1 MKKTVL
7 FSIVTLLMISCVSLL
22 LVSCESETR
31 YARNFVL
38 TNEQKV
44 MVENSNQFS
53 LELFQKAC
61 ESEAKGKNIF
71 ISPLSVS
78 IALSMAAN
86 GADTETL
93 DEMMD
98 VLGFGGYDIQD
109 VDEFYQILLQSITKL
124 DNTSK
129 FKIANAIWAD
139 DGISLLE
146 DYKNACKK
154 YFAATL
160 ETIDFSD
167 VDYCID
173 HINQWGKQHTDGLI
187 PKIVDESIVTPDV
200 AVMIANAIYFKSKWA
215 KQFDKNDT
223 QDKTFHNFDGTTSTV
238 PMMSLKDNEFK
249 VGYFDDARVLEMDYK
264 GGKYCM
270 DIILP
275 NKNDEFDE
283 FIRKL
288 DGKKLGNY
296 LENGNK
302 EKVYIEIPKFEL
314 KYNIGMAELLQDM
327 GMERA
332 FTPIADFSKMSDE
345 TLKIDKVNHSSYLSI
360 DEEGTKAAA
369 VTVISITK
377 TSALES
383 SFIVDHPFLLL
394 IREKVQNNI
403 VFIGKIEKM

>member
-7 FSIVTLLMISCVSLL
+7 FSIVTLLMISCMSLL
-22 LVSCESETR
+22 LVSCESGNK
-31 YARNFVL
+31 YARSFVL

-44 MVENSNQFS
+44 MVQNSNQFS
-53 LELFQKAC
+53 LKLFQKAC

-98 VLGFGGYDIQD
+98 VLGFSDYDIQD
-109 VDEFYQILLQSITKL
+109 VNDFYRILLQSITKL

-139 DGISLLE
+139 DEIPLLE
-146 DYKNACKK
+146 DYKNSCKK

-167 VDYCID
+167 VDYCIN

-187 PKIVDESIVTPDV
+187 PKIVDESIITPDV
-200 AVMIANAIYFKSKWA
+200 AVVIANAIYFKSKWA
-215 KQFDKNDT
+215 KQFDKKDT

-238 PMMSLKDNEFK
+238 PMMSLKDKEFK
-249 VGYFDDARVLEMDYK
+249 VGYFDDAKVLEMDYK

-270 DIILP
+270 NIILP
-275 NKNDEFDE
+275 NKYDEFDD

-296 LENGNK
+296 LENGNE

-332 FTPIADFSKMSDE
+332 FTPIADFSKMSSE
-345 TLKIDKVNHSSYLSI
+345 ALAIDKVSQSSYLSI

-369 VTVISITK
+369 VTVVSLEK
-377 TSALES
+377 TSALEA
-383 SFIVDHPFLLL
+383 SFIVDHPFLFL

-403 VFIGKIEKM
+403 VFLGKIEKL